1 MQMLF
6 SALFFGLL
14 STLTQIYFGF
24 EVMSK
29 EFFLVGLPWYI
40 CGGLFSVVRF

>member
-1 MQMLF
+1 MQVLF

-14 STLTQIYFGF
+14 STLAQIYFGF

-29 EFFLVGLPWYI
+29 EWLLVGVPWYI
-40 CGGLFSVVRF
+40 CGGLFSAVRF